1 MKPTWVLCTGAKE
14 GRLKPACTQ
23 PGFPSCGVIWWEP
36 TGIAGGNSLPLSTQ
50 VSLSLSGGGIVGGGM
65 LGKLAWRVN
74 GTVGGNLFAFSAQEI
89 RCSAGIGG
97 VVGVL
102 MVLQYRR
109 NNLSEG
115 HLKGFKNGERRSELA
130 LNTGPHEPIRPP
142 LRPMG
147 VPLRIQNPI
156 ACPAV
161 WACSVR
167 TNWCEGTAIQLKR
180 ELVYE
185 ADGGSKTKIIPLYEN
200 SVDPRE
206 KWTLYIGTEHGF
218 TAVPSPINS
227 DPSRLIASKVT
238 AEFKGE
244 VLMDTVFASTVQLDI
259 VLRKVLHVPVDHYN
273 MDWIHSV
280 LKELMELCAIED
292 MPKRYTELYAQ
303 MIQTNGD
310 AAGNTLAI
318 SLRRL
323 HVKLQAKEKDESKRR
338 KKIAFASRYPT
349 NHSRGV
355 NGGSASRGV
364 GE

>member
-1 MKPTWVLCTGAKE
+1 MLSFSTAHLFTVFLLLSTFLLGGVGFPLHDPAAMGHLQSRDRGESHIILKYRKPTRNENQNSHHLPGRDWTLTFPPTHSLVIEPQEITGKFVLN
-14 GRLKPACTQ
+14 
-23 PGFPSCGVIWWEP
+23 VIEFENQRYYP
-36 TGIAGGNSLPLSTQ
+36 QGTILATVPHRSSLPTLLEDFRKIEAQ
-50 VSLSLSGGGIVGGGM
+50 NWPVDCFNVVFEQLKMKKM
-65 LGKLAWRVN
+65 LERIPEEWTTLYNRV
-74 GTVGGNLFAFSAQEI
+74 
-89 RCSAGIGG
+89 
-97 VVGVL
+97 
-102 MVLQYRR
+102 
-109 NNLSEG
+109 
-115 HLKGFKNGERRSELA
+115 LK
-130 LNTGPHEPIRPP
+130 
-142 LRPMG
+142 MG
-147 VPLRIQNPI
+147 
-156 ACPAV
+156 
-161 WACSVR
+161 
-167 TNWCEGTAIQLKR
+167 AIQLKR

-280 LKELMELCAIED
+280 LKELTELRAIED

-310 AAGNTLAI
+310 AAGNTVDY
-318 SLRRL
+318 SEQYTTYL
-323 HVKLQAKEKDESKRR
+323 HSSKV
-338 KKIAFASRYPT
+338 IQ
-349 NHSRGV
+349 
-355 NGGSASRGV
+355 
-364 GE
+364 